1 MGLFDQVAGQV
12 LGSLA
17 GKQAEGA
24 AKWLPVVMAL
34 LKASGGI
41 AGLKQRFEE
50 AGLAGVVASWIG
62 QGGNQELKPEAL
74 EQAVGPQLLSQLASQ
89 FGLTEPETAGG
100 LARFLPQAIDQLT
113 PNGGIETDGDALME
127 KGMAMLGGLLG
138 GH

>member
-17 GKQAEGA
+17 GKQAAGA

-50 AGLAGVVASWIG
+50 AGLAGVQKIG
-62 QGGNQELKPEAL
+62 DGAPVSAAAPTGG
-74 EQAVGPQLLSQLASQ
+74 G
-89 FGLTEPETAGG
+89 
-100 LARFLPQAIDQLT
+100 R
-113 PNGGIETDGDALME
+113 
-127 KGMAMLGGLLG
+127 
-138 GH
+138 